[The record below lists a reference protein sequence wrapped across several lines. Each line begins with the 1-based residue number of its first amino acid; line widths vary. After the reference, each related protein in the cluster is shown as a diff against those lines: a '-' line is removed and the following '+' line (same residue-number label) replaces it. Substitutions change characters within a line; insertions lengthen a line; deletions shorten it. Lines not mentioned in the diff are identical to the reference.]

1 MFIKNVL
8 IFFNL
13 ITFIFNLIQIDP
25 VILANA
31 AEWSEHRSPDGRMYY
46 YSMKT
51 AESVWEKPEALR
63 NLDCK

>member
-1 MFIKNVL
+1 MTIMFL
-8 IFFNL
+8 F
-13 ITFIFNLIQIDP
+13 QIDP

-63 NLDCK
+63 NLDSKLNVDC